1 MISNITKI
9 YIYFGVTILICIGS
23 FIQISMLQNKQA
35 KHQEILNERKLIIDH
50 NRELINDLIIR
61 ITILEKIK

>member
-9 YIYFGVTILICIGS
+9 YIYFIVTILICIGS